1 MLAATAEEE
10 ESQGDESVRSVDSVD
25 SVGSSC
31 CTPHSLHCS
40 HLQDEESLNSKL
52 CTFTVTQKEFMSQH
66 WYHCHTCKL
75 VDGVGTCSVCAK
87 VCHKVR
93 ACWRVASLGL
103 HPHTP

>member
-10 ESQGDESVRSVDSVD
+10 ESQGDESVRSVD

-93 ACWRVASLGL
+93 ACWRVACLGL
-103 HPHTP
+103 HPHSP